1 MTPES
6 IPIEPVDQAEIVILV
21 DNYADV
27 LLGGSEEV
35 SRTPVASQDGRI
47 FADTLLAEHGLS
59 MLVRTFRDGK
69 TREILFDAGY
79 SPVALPH
86 NLDVLGL
93 SLDAVEA
100 IVLSHGHMDH
110 TGALNAVLGRIPGSV
125 PLVLHPDALLAN
137 RYLVLPDGA
146 RQIFP
151 RTLDRLDLEGKGAVI
166 QETASPTALAGGT
179 VLVTGQVP
187 RTTPY
192 EQGMAGAYLDRDGRE
207 EKDDILD
214 DQSLVLNV
222 RGKGLVVVGGCS
234 HAGIVNTVRYAV
246 ELAGE
251 ENVHAVLGG
260 FHLAGDRSGELTEK
274 TIEGLKAFQ
283 PAFLMPMHC
292 TGWKA
297 VHRIAQAFPSAFA
310 LSAVGT
316 TVTF

>member
-6 IPIEPVDQAEIVILV
+6 IQLHPVDQAEIVILV

-27 LLGGSEEV
+27 LLGGSDQV
-35 SRTPVASQDGRI
+35 SRAPVAPEGRI
-47 FADTLLAEHGLS
+47 PADTLLAEHGLS
-59 MLVRTFRDGK
+59 MLVRTMQDGQ
-69 TREILFDAGY
+69 TREVLLDAGY
-79 SPVALPH
+79 SPVGLPH
-86 NLDVLGL
+86 NLDLLGI
-93 SLDAVEA
+93 SLDGVEA

-110 TGALNAVLGRIPGSV
+110 NGALDAVLERIPGSV
-125 PLVLHPDALLAN
+125 SLVAHPDAFLEN
-137 RYLVLPDGA
+137 RYLAPPEGP
-146 RQIFP
+146 RQVFP
-151 RTLDRLDLEGKGAVI
+151 QNLDRSKLEGKGAVI

-192 EQGMAGAYLDRDGRE
+192 EKGMATAFLERDGRE

-222 RGKGLVVVGGCS
+222 RGKGLVVVAGCS
-234 HAGIVNTVRYAV
+234 HAGIVNTVQYAV
-246 ELAGE
+246 DLTGE
-251 ENVHAVLGG
+251 KRVHAVLGG
-260 FHLAGDRSGELTEK
+260 FHLTGDLSGELTEK
-274 TIEGLKAFQ
+274 TIEGLKGFE

-297 VHRIAQAFPSAFA
+297 VHRISEAFPSAFA

-316 TVTF
+316 TVTL